1 MNKRT
6 LLSSVSKQQILT
18 YEIALIGAVLFVV
31 SLATSVPLLST
42 DMQSAAV
49 IWLSALAVLVTFI
62 HGAKSFDVAE
72 TASNKQSASAIGIY
86 WISKEFLWLA
96 VFLLSGAYPAIVG
109 TGLFILYPLWRKC
122 SWRPA

>member
-1 MNKRT
+1 MTRKT
-6 LLSSVSKQQILT
+6 LLSNISKQQILT

-31 SLATSVPLLST
+31 ALTTSVPLLSI
-42 DMQSAAV
+42 DVQSATI
-49 IWLSALAVLVTFI
+49 IWLSALAVFVTFI

-72 TASNKQSASAIGIY
+72 TISNKQSASAIGIY

-109 TGLFILYPLWRKC
+109 TGLFILYPLWRKS
-122 SWRPA
+122 SWRPV